1 MGDANGSVGGRRGDM
16 AGELS
21 AIVLD
26 VQAERRGCFDN
37 DYEDRIPCAVNRCI
51 RSIAVR
57 EDVHAE
63 ADGRRAATASE

>member
-1 MGDANGSVGGRRGDM
+1 MGDAKGSVGGRRGDM

-21 AIVLD
+21 VIVLD
-26 VQAERRGCFDN
+26 VRAERRGCFEGD
-37 DYEDRIPCAVNRCI
+37 EDLMIPCAVNRCI
-51 RSIAVR
+51 RSIAAR